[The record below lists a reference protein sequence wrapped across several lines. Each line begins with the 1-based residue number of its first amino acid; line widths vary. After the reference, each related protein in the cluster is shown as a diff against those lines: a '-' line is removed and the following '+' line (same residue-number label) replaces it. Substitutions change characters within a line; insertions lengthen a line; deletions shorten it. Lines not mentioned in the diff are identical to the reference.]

1 MRPGLRLRVLVVA
14 WPAFLMAGVLEMLVF
29 ALVDP
34 GTLRWFDGEALD
46 LSPTAIYSLAF
57 LTFWWVIGVAG
68 GITQLLQMTASE
80 VNADSSRTRP
90 ARWPA
95 H

>member
-1 MRPGLRLRVLVVA
+1 MNSGLRLRVLVVA

-34 GTLRWFDGEALD
+34 TTLRWFGGDLVD
-46 LSPTAIYSLAF
+46 LSPLAIYSMAF
-57 LTFWWVIGVAG
+57 LVFWWVIGIAG
-68 GITQLLQMTASE
+68 GITQLLQISAGE
-80 VNADSSRTRP
+80 VNATSPPGQP